1 MTDSDEL
8 ADLKAE
14 VARQGRIIDALAKH
28 LGVTQNDLMR
38 AQTDTPP
45 EEVIDALHAG
55 NLIQAI
61 KLWREHTGVGLAEAK
76 QAVEDLQRGLR

>member
-1 MTDSDEL
+1 MTDSDQIAEL
-8 ADLKAE
+8 RAE
-14 VARQGRIIDALAKH
+14 VARQGKIIDALAKH
-28 LGVTQNDLMR
+28 FGVSQNDLLRM
-38 AQTDTPP
+38 QTGAPP
-45 EEVIDALHAG
+45 ADVIDALNAG